1 VARASWTYEVPRAGS
16 GSAGLEE
23 YMVEDKSGEPVG
35 KVVTLLEHGGEHY
48 VLVERGRPPIQHD
61 RRAVPWSDV
70 EAVDHEALAV
80 RIDLTGEELSQV
92 LQLDP
97 EKQVEGGPA
106 EAVRALPPR
115 PPATSA
121 DVPGP
126 VDRAAPYAATF
137 ALGAIGLI
145 VLLGLFLFA
154 STTDFDW
161 EYVLFVIPAALFVG
175 ALMTGYNLTRRP
187 YEGTKTK

>member
-1 VARASWTYEVPRAGS
+1 VPLAGS

-23 YMVEDKSGEPVG
+23 YMVEDRSGEPVG

-48 VLVERGRPPIQHD
+48 VLVERGRPPVRND
-61 RRAVPWSDV
+61 RRAVLWSDV

-92 LQLDP
+92 LQVDP

-115 PPATSA
+115 PAATSA

-126 VDRAAPYAATF
+126 VDRAAPYAATL

>member
-1 VARASWTYEVPRAGS
+1 VARASWTYEVPLAGS

-23 YMVEDKSGEPVG
+23 YMVEDRSGEPVG

-48 VLVERGRPPIQHD
+48 VLVERGRPPVRND
-61 RRAVPWSDV
+61 RRAVLWSDV

-92 LQLDP
+92 LQVDP

-115 PPATSA
+115 PAATSA

-126 VDRAAPYAATF
+126 VDRAAPYAATL